1 MKLEKMT
8 MKGKMLLL
16 IGLLCSL
23 NARADD
29 LATQI
34 ESFIQGKFSGEP
46 VQVKVRVRTPP
57 NQWPA
62 CELPQLSLPPNAR
75 IGGNVSISARC
86 GQERRFIQ
94 TQVQVFGRYLVSA
107 RGINAGSR
115 LTAADLTLK
124 EGRLDTLPPR
134 ADRSGQ
140 SIRRRQPAQHQP
152 GQPLTLAMLR
162 RAWIIKA
169 GQPVQVGNAQGEG
182 FSISGAGKAM
192 NNAAAEDSVR
202 VRMASGQIVSGVVG
216 DDGAIRITL

>member
-1 MKLEKMT
+1 

-34 ESFIQGKFSGEP
+34 DSFIKGKFTGEP

-57 NQWPA
+57 AQWPA

-86 GQERRFIQ
+86 GRERRFIQ

-107 RGINAGSR
+107 RGISAGSR

-124 EGRLDTLPPR
+124 EGRLDTPPPR
-134 ADRSGQ
+134 AR
-140 SIRRRQPAQHQP
+140 
-152 GQPLTLAMLR
+152 
-162 RAWIIKA
+162 
-169 GQPVQVGNAQGEG
+169 
-182 FSISGAGKAM
+182 
-192 NNAAAEDSVR
+192 
-202 VRMASGQIVSGVVG
+202 
-216 DDGAIRITL
+216 

>member
-1 MKLEKMT
+1 MT
-8 MKGKMLLL
+8 MKGKMLL

-57 NQWPA
+57 AQWPA

-75 IGGNVSISARC
+75 IAGNVSISARC

-107 RGINAGSR
+107 RGISAGSR

-134 ADRSGQ
+134 ALTEAGKALGAVSLRNIS
-140 SIRRRQPAQHQP
+140 P

-169 GQPVQVGNAQGEG
+169 GQSVQVSAQGEG
-182 FSISGAGKAM
+182 FNISGSGKAM

>member
-1 MKLEKMT
+1 MT

-57 NQWPA
+57 AQWPA

-75 IGGNVSISARC
+75 IAGNVSISARC

-107 RGINAGSR
+107 RGISAGSR

-134 ADRSGQ
+134 ALTEAGKALGAVSLRNIS
-140 SIRRRQPAQHQP
+140 P

-169 GQPVQVGNAQGEG
+169 GQSVQVNAQGEG
-182 FSISGAGKAM
+182 FNISGAGKAM

>member
-1 MKLEKMT
+1 

-29 LATQI
+29 LVTQI
-34 ESFIQGKFSGEP
+34 ESFIQGKFSGE
-46 VQVKVRVRTPP
+46 QVKVRVRTPP
-57 NQWPA
+57 AQWPA

-107 RGINAGSR
+107 RGISAGSR

-134 ADRSGQ
+134 ALTEAGKALGAVSLRNIS
-140 SIRRRQPAQHQP
+140 P

-169 GQPVQVGNAQGEG
+169 GQSVQVNAQGEG
-182 FSISGAGKAM
+182 FNISGAGKAM

>member
-1 MKLEKMT
+1 MT

-57 NQWPA
+57 AQWPA

-107 RGINAGSR
+107 RGISAGSR

-134 ADRSGQ
+134 ALTEAGKALGAVSLRNIS
-140 SIRRRQPAQHQP
+140 P

-169 GQPVQVGNAQGEG
+169 GQPVQVNAQGEG
-182 FSISGAGKAM
+182 FNISGAGKAM

-216 DDGAIRITL
+216 DDGAIRIRL

>member
-1 MKLEKMT
+1 

-62 CELPQLSLPPNAR
+62 CELPQLPQLSLPPNAR

-107 RGINAGSR
+107 RGISAGSR

-124 EGRLDTLPPR
+124 AGRLDTLPPR
-134 ADRSGQ
+134 ALTEASKALGAVSLRNIS
-140 SIRRRQPAQHQP
+140 P

-169 GQPVQVGNAQGEG
+169 GQSVQVNAQGEG

>member
-1 MKLEKMT
+1 MT

-57 NQWPA
+57 AQWPA

-86 GQERRFIQ
+86 G
-94 TQVQVFGRYLVSA
+94 
-107 RGINAGSR
+107 GSGV
-115 LTAADLTLK
+115 L
-124 EGRLDTLPPR
+124 
-134 ADRSGQ
+134 S
-140 SIRRRQPAQHQP
+140 RRRCKCSA
-152 GQPLTLAMLR
+152 AIWFR
-162 RAWIIKA
+162 RAASAPAA
-169 GQPVQVGNAQGEG
+169 G
-182 FSISGAGKAM
+182 
-192 NNAAAEDSVR
+192 
-202 VRMASGQIVSGVVG
+202 
-216 DDGAIRITL
+216 

>member
-1 MKLEKMT
+1 
-8 MKGKMLLL
+8 MKGKMLL

-57 NQWPA
+57 AQWPA

-75 IGGNVSISARC
+75 IAGNVSISARC

-107 RGINAGSR
+107 RGISAGSR

-134 ADRSGQ
+134 ALTEAGKALGAVSLRNIS
-140 SIRRRQPAQHQP
+140 P

-169 GQPVQVGNAQGEG
+169 GQSVQVSAQGEG
-182 FSISGAGKAM
+182 FNISGSGKAM